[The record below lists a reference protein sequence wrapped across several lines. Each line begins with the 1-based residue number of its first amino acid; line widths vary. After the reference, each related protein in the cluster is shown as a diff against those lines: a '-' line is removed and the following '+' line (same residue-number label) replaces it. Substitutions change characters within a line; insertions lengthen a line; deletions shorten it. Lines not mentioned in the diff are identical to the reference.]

1 MTARVDTNLYPEL
14 RRFGATDISACFNCG
29 VCSATCPLSVDGAS
43 FPRRMSRY
51 AQLGQ
56 REKLL
61 SSPELWSCYGC
72 SECTEKCPTQADPA
86 SFMAAARRY
95 AVASYD
101 RTHLAYMLATSRVFA
116 AVFVTG
122 LIALLA
128 AFMYSVHKPT
138 DGTRLAFF
146 EFVPEDT
153 IHWMGVAVMA
163 VMVVAALAGLFEM
176 VRRVLRGPAAL
187 TSKSAARKVVPAAW
201 NALAVE
207 SLGQKRFR
215 EDCADAADPV
225 YPDAAAGT
233 DQDARRPLYL
243 RRWFLHF
250 ATMWGFMGLLG
261 ATILDYG
268 LSFFN
273 IVQTGTP
280 EPIYYPVRLLG
291 TLAGA
296 ALVYGTS
303 ILMYRRLRKSDR
315 ASATSTVSDWTFL
328 LMLWGAGLTGFA
340 LELGLYLPQPPVW
353 GYPMFLIHVGIAMA
367 LVLLMPFGKFA
378 HLHYRPLALFA
389 IRVRS

>member
-1 MTARVDTNLYPEL
+1 MTARVDRNLYPEL
-14 RRFGATDISACFNCG
+14 KRFGATDISACFNCG

-51 AQLGQ
+51 AQLGL

-61 SSPELWSCYGC
+61 ASPELWSCYGC

-101 RTHLAYMLATSRVFA
+101 RTHLAYMLATSPLFA
-116 AVFVTG
+116 VVFVTG
-122 LIALLA
+122 LVALLA
-128 AFMYSVHKPT
+128 AFMYTVHGPT

-163 VMVVAALAGLFEM
+163 VMGVAALAGMFEM
-176 VRRVLRGPAAL
+176 VRRVMRGPAAL
-187 TSKSAARKVVPAAW
+187 TSKAAVRKAVPAAW
-201 NALAVE
+201 DTLAVE

-215 EDCADAADPV
+215 EDCADGGDPVYADAAADP
-225 YPDAAAGT
+225 DT
-233 DQDARRPLYL
+233 RRPLYL

-250 ATMWGFMGLLG
+250 ATMWGFLGLLG

-268 LSFFN
+268 LSLLG
-273 IVQTGTP
+273 IVPTGTP

-291 TLAGA
+291 TMAGA
-296 ALVYGTS
+296 ALIYGTS
-303 ILMYRRLRKSDR
+303 LLAYRRLRKSDR
-315 ASATSTVSDWTFL
+315 ASANSTVSDWTFL
-328 LMLWGAGLTGFA
+328 SMLWGAGVTGFV

-353 GYPMFLIHVGIAMA
+353 GYPMFLVHVGIAMA
-367 LVLLMPFGKFA
+367 LVLLMPFSKFA
-378 HLHYRPLALFA
+378 HLHYRPVALFA
-389 IRVRS
+389 IRLRS